1 MKKKINPEEFHS
13 IEIKYS
19 CLCKTEQE
27 RDLFVD
33 FIAAMKKLK
42 ESGTPNQTS
51 AYEHD
56 FKFILQKCYIQLFF
70 NLRKEG
76 DFVNDPLLNEIEKI
90 LGFVPYAEDESNGKY
105 CPKCDKCF
113 LLKNFDTHHCFKYFE
128 GN

>member
-1 MKKKINPEEFHS
+1 MK
-13 IEIKYS
+13 
-19 CLCKTEQE
+19 
-27 RDLFVD
+27 
-33 FIAAMKKLK
+33 
-42 ESGTPNQTS
+42 S
-51 AYEHD
+51 ATAILYEHGINIMELDDDFNTNLLNAMERYAEQKLSTNKDAD

-76 DFVNDPLLNEIEKI
+76 DFVNDSLLNEIEKI